1 MLAQAAKVA
10 KGIPREP
17 AERRGKIPALR
28 RDRATG
34 TRQIQPGPRR
44 RKLLSNL
51 RPPLRIPEVRLPRA
65 ADVIIVLS
73 DQPNGQ
79 NDVGQVFVRV
89 LCHRTISSP
98 WRSLLI

>member
-1 MLAQAAKVA
+1 MLAEAAKVA

-28 RDRATG
+28 SDRATG

-51 RPPLRIPEVRLPRA
+51 RPPLGTVLVKVTSPIRRRLLYPPF
-65 ADVIIVLS
+65 S
-73 DQPNGQ
+73 
-79 NDVGQVFVRV
+79 
-89 LCHRTISSP
+89 C
-98 WRSLLI
+98 